1 MNRNRQPEGIP
12 TGGQWATESKTEAD
26 VQLDSPRAL
35 DAIETSYRSA
45 CRRAHLN
52 AVVPFLDMVRSRGN
66 IPDEYLAAMNSND
79 IARFYDAQVGKIVDR
94 VEDKIASLRSGK
106 HDAIAS
112 ARAAGSPALVEV
124 LGIIA
129 DREGKAAKNLGAV
142 NEKWAHTLDQ
152 MFIES
157 RGYDFEDH
165 MVDTFDELFE
175 DNFAD
180 GAVPR
185 VRAERNS
192 EQQAL
197 GAVAAMTPRG
207 VRAPLTYAPGTFEE
221 IQRQTDEFAAEYSHE
236 LGALAPNEAWQLG
249 RDMAD
254 ERNSTT
260 RGTFDWAGSQLM
272 DRLRESAARL
282 GPLRLKDTPQG
293 LVLDS

>member
-1 MNRNRQPEGIP
+1 MSRKREPEGIP
-12 TGGQWATESKTEAD
+12 AGGQWATESKSEAD
-26 VQLDSPRAL
+26 VRL
-35 DAIETSYRSA
+35 DATRQHDVTEASYRAAS
-45 CRRAHLN
+45 RRAYLN

-66 IPDEYLAAMNSND
+66 IPDEYLAAMNSDD
-79 IARFYDAQVGKIVDR
+79 IAKFYDAQVGKIVDR
-94 VEDKIASLRSGK
+94 VEDQIAILPPGK

-129 DREGKAAKNLGAV
+129 DREGKAAENLGAV
-142 NEKWAHTLDQ
+142 DEKWAHTLDQ

-165 MVDTFDELFE
+165 IVETFDPLFE
-175 DNFAD
+175 DDVAD

-185 VRAERNS
+185 ARVERNS
-192 EQQAL
+192 EQQAI

-207 VRAPLTYAPGTFEE
+207 VRAPLKYAPGTFEE
-221 IQRQTDEFAAEYSHE
+221 IQRQTDEFAAEHADE

-254 ERNSTT
+254 ERNGAT
-260 RGTFDWAGSQLM
+260 RGTFDWAGSHIS

-282 GPLRLKDTPQG
+282 GPMRLKSTPQG
-293 LVLDS
+293 LVVDS